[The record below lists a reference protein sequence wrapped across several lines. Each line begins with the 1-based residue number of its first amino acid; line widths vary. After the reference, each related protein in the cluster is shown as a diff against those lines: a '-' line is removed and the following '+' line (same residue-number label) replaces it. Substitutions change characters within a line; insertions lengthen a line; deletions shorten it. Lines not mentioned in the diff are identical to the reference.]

1 MTELLKRKVQLS
13 YERHNI
19 SELARELGITAQL
32 YKWRKE
38 YEEFGQGSFPGNGKL
53 KQTPEQERIAE
64 LERKLK
70 DAELER
76 DILKA
81 IGIFPKRSM
90 IYVFIKN
97 NEKYFR
103 LKRCAK
109 FSKLVKGVIINGK
122 ANLFLIGNKELCLL
136 KKNNFHLF

>member
-1 MTELLKRKVQLS
+1 LK
-13 YERHNI
+13 
-19 SELARELGITAQL
+19 G
-32 YKWRKE
+32 
-38 YEEFGQGSFPGNGKL
+38 
-53 KQTPEQERIAE
+53 
-64 LERKLK
+64 KLK

-81 IGIFPKRSM
+81 LASFPKRSM

-97 NEKYFR
+97 NEKIFPIEKMCKVFQVGQR
-103 LKRCAK
+103 
-109 FSKLVKGVIINGK
+109 VIINGK